1 MGGGIPN
8 IIHNV
13 EDLSLENTYEAEATN
28 SMAAAGKMAFRLR
41 PVTPKRTA
49 EQEARLLAQVPV
61 MPTRTKSK
69 ERRAGN

>member
-28 SMAAAGKMAFRLR
+28 SMAAADEVAFR
-41 PVTPKRTA
+41 PITPKRTA
-49 EQEARLLAQVPV
+49 EQEARLLAQVSE

>member
-13 EDLSLENTYEAEATN
+13 EDLSLENIHEAEATN
-28 SMAAAGKMAFRLR
+28 SMAAGGEMAFR
-41 PVTPKRTA
+41 PITPKRTA
-49 EQEARLLAQVPV
+49 EHEARLLAQAPV